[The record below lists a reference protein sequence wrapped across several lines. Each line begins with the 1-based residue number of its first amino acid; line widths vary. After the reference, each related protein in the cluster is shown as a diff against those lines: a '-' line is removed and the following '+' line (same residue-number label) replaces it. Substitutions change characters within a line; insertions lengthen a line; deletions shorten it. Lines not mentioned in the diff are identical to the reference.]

1 MTLKQLIAAL
11 LAGLIV
17 ATPAFAAELP
27 SGKKAK
33 PPKSN
38 SMKKCNIGGLSGVLA
53 ANGVCVHMSGYVS
66 ATVGAAGSTR

>member
-33 PPKSN
+33 PPHSD
-38 SMKKCNIGGLSGVLA
+38 SMKKCSIGGLSGVLA
-53 ANGVCVHMSGYVS
+53 ANGVCVHTGGYIS
-66 ATVGAAGSTR
+66 ATVGAGASTH